1 MTTFIRAIVHDSKPV
16 QNPYDEQNH
25 SWDSNHL
32 WT

>member
-16 QNPYDEQNH
+16 QNPYDEQNP
-25 SWDSNHL
+25 SWDNHL